1 MNKYKILGYGI
12 ACLLFFSCN
21 KDLLDRPPLTSYVD
35 ADGQFW
41 RNEDDIRMFTNG
53 FYANYFNGYSTAF
66 NADYTP
72 VRGYTFSDDL
82 TGKNVQS
89 NFESSVPSSRGS
101 SLELQAGTI
110 TPVAWMPQ
118 YAGPTW
124 NFAWVRKSNILI
136 DRVENLA
143 KPKITDEAYRHWS
156 AVGRFF
162 RGFEYSRLVSVFGD
176 VPYFGRVVAES
187 ELDTLYK
194 DRDSR
199 GLVMDKVYDDFQYVL
214 ANMRE
219 NDGALFLNKSIAA
232 AFISRFMLFEGT
244 YEHYH
249 GLDAA
254 RAKKYLE
261 FAVQAADIVMSNPKY
276 SFGSDFKSLFS
287 SESLAGNPEVI
298 LYRVYDAAVQITHSI
313 GSYSNGTEV
322 VGVDPNLVLAKSF
335 IMNDGDVWQHSTNPD
350 AGHFSTANLAKTRD
364 PRFEA
369 SFMDKP
375 NAASA
380 TLLYGYK
387 FASRDAITYIGKTYP
402 PAWGS
407 STNTS
412 DAPVIRLGEVVLNW
426 IEAKAV
432 LAQYFGGAP
441 VTQGDL
447 GRSINAIR
455 NRPLDADAIA
465 KGVKKTAP
473 LTLATLPDD
482 PAKDADVPSLIW
494 EIRRER
500 RMEFVFENFRL
511 LDLKRWKKLNY
522 MNFSTNPDYFLG
534 PWVDIPVEIR
544 TAIRNSN
551 NTAVNVGKVKVKKAD
566 GTIVTWDGT
575 NDAEMVGFWVVD
587 NASNRDAFNERSYL
601 SPVGLSQINEYKD
614 KGYTLTQTVGWQ

>member
-1 MNKYKILGYGI
+1 MNKMNKYKIFGYGI

-21 KDLLDRPPLTSYVD
+21 KDLLDRPPLTKYID
-35 ADGQFW
+35 ADGLYW
-41 RNEDDIRMFTNG
+41 RNEDDIRLFANG
-53 FYANYFNGYSTAF
+53 FYANYFNGYNTSFT
-66 NADYTP
+66 ADYTP

-101 SLELQAGTI
+101 TSEAA
-110 TPVAWMPQ
+110 AWLTQ

-124 NFAWVRKSNILI
+124 DFAWVRKSNILI
-136 DRVENLA
+136 DRVENIA
-143 KPKITDEAYRHWS
+143 KPTISDEAYKHWS

-176 VPYFGRVVAES
+176 VPYFGRVVKEN

-199 GLVMDKVYDDFQYVL
+199 GFVMDKVYDDFQYAL
-214 ANMRE
+214 ANMRA
-219 NDGALFLNKSIAA
+219 NDGAQFLNKSIAA

-244 YEHYH
+244 YELYH
-249 GLDAA
+249 GLDQA

-261 FAVQAADIVMSNPKY
+261 FAVQAAEVVMSNPKY

-298 LYRVYDAAVQITHSI
+298 LYRAYDAALQVTHSI

-335 IMNDGDVWQHSTNPD
+335 IMNDGNVWENSSNPNAAD
-350 AGHFSTANLAKTRD
+350 FSIANLAKTRD

-402 PAWGS
+402 AAWGS
-407 STNTS
+407 NTNTS
-412 DAPVIRLGEVVLNW
+412 DAPVIRLAEVVLNW

-432 LAQYFGGAP
+432 LAEFGGGPA
-441 VTQGDL
+441 VSQADL
-447 GRSINAIR
+447 DRSINAIR
-455 NRPLDADAIA
+455 NRPLDAEAIA

-473 LTLATLPDD
+473 LLLSQLPDD
-482 PAKDADVPSLIW
+482 PERDADVSPLIW

-511 LDLKRWKKLNY
+511 LDLKRWKKLQY
-522 MNFSTNPDYFLG
+522 MDFSTNPDYLLG
-534 PWVDIPVEIR
+534 PWVDIPAEIP
-544 TAIRNSN
+544 TALT
-551 NTAVNVGKVKVKKAD
+551 TATKGKVKVKKAD

-575 NDAEMVGFWVVD
+575 NKSDMIGFWVVE
-587 NASNRDAFNERSYL
+587 NGKNRDAFSDRSYL
-601 SPVGLSQINEYKD
+601 SPVGNAQINDYND
-614 KGYTLTQTVGWQ
+614 KKYTLTQTVGW